1 MSHTKWRWVGRKSL
15 NNGHVYITQSAI
27 TRVFSPWTRQPRYN
41 GVAVYY
47 NMTIQLK
54 LTKRKFKRKS
64 QTHVSL
70 ILLVNNLLDSITLT
84 LILESILF
92 IPMQKQSLKYDNM
105 LASCQLTTKL
115 MIFTSRNYIC
125 VYFLIHVLW
134 YQELEGI
141 TSDNHTKLYWY
152 CFIYRHDKH
161 YNIGHLIK
169 HDKNWNTLHV
179 TRVDESFAGDHVVK
193 CRWFIWRWC
202 GESILLSHCQNCG
215 VKMKGF

>member
-1 MSHTKWRWVGRKSL
+1 MIYEKCVCCNYKLNTLTDVPYQMTVGGAKKFEQRSR
-15 NNGHVYITQSAI
+15 VYNA
-27 TRVFSPWTRQPRYN
+27 VRYN

-47 NMTIQLK
+47 DMTIQLK

-70 ILLVNNLLDSITLT
+70 ILLVNHLLDSIILT

-141 TSDNHTKLYWY
+141 TSDNHTKLY
-152 CFIYRHDKH
+152 
-161 YNIGHLIK
+161 
-169 HDKNWNTLHV
+169 
-179 TRVDESFAGDHVVK
+179 
-193 CRWFIWRWC
+193 
-202 GESILLSHCQNCG
+202 
-215 VKMKGF
+215 